1 MKFSII
7 ISNTKRSIYYL
18 KKLSSNNLAQNE
30 IIYLDDNSRKIK
42 SYLLKKNKIFSKN
55 KIKRFSTN
63 FINKKVENYI
73 MKLKTKYFVYSGY
86 PGIVIK
92 NKKILNEKAILHS
105 HPGKLP
111 FYKGSTTIY
120 YSLLNSNK
128 IYCTTLILREKID
141 TGPIIYVKEYP
152 KPKILK
158 TIDDDYD
165 NFIRSEN
172 IVYVLKNISK
182 LKAKRQKINKL
193 IPYFVIHPILRS
205 CVFNLR

>member
-7 ISNTKRSIYYL
+7 ISNTKRSICYL
-18 KKLSSNNLAQNE
+18 KKLSSNNLVPNE
-30 IIYLDDNSRKIK
+30 IIYLDDNSRKNNL
-42 SYLLKKNKIFSKN
+42 YLLKKNKIFPKK

-63 FINKKVENYI
+63 FINRKVENYI
-73 MKLKTKYFVYSGY
+73 MKLNTKYFVYSGY
-86 PGIVIK
+86 PGIIIK
-92 NKKILNEKAILHS
+92 NKKILKEKSILHS

-120 YSLLNSNK
+120 YSLLISNK
-128 IYCTTLILREKID
+128 IYCSTLILSEKID
-141 TGPIIYVKEYP
+141 AGPIIYVKEYP

-158 TIDDDYD
+158 TINDDYD

-172 IVYVLKNISK
+172 IVYVLKNLSK
-182 LKAKRQKINKL
+182 LRAKRQKINK
-193 IPYFVIHPILRS
+193 IIQYFVIHPILRS

>member
-18 KKLSSNNLAQNE
+18 KKLSSNNLAPNE
-30 IIYLDDNSRKIK
+30 IIYLDDNSRKIN

-55 KIKRFSTN
+55 KIKIFSTN